1 MSREKTRESLRKGV
15 VRPQLSTQTSVSH
28 LSVMPRSP
36 PAHTTLHR
44 IKTHPAARRGQWR
57 TRAPP
62 PGGSLQP
69 CTLLADVVFSLN
81 CLVSIVEKKVC
92 MSKIPVPRAK
102 TRVGELVM
110 RNLRCERHRLFPEF
124 CGEKYYSAL
133 KSIMEMAFVD
143 SVIAVEGSLRCQ
155 LRIHF
160 RICLSS
166 NI

>member
-1 MSREKTRESLRKGV
+1 M
-15 VRPQLSTQTSVSH
+15 
-28 LSVMPRSP
+28 
-36 PAHTTLHR
+36 
-44 IKTHPAARRGQWR
+44 
-57 TRAPP
+57 
-62 PGGSLQP
+62 
-69 CTLLADVVFSLN
+69 
-81 CLVSIVEKKVC
+81 EKKVC

-102 TRVGELVM
+102 TRVGELVV
-110 RNLRCERHRLFPEF
+110 RNLRCDRHRLFPEF

-155 LRIHF
+155 LRINF